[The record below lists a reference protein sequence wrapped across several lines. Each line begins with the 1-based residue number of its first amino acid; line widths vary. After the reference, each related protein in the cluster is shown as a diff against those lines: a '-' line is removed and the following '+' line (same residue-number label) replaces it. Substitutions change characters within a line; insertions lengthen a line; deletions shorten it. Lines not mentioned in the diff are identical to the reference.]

1 MRLYYYRP
9 KMLSKEVIFV
19 LQLLMKSKHTKT
31 AARTTPKQNNSFKT
45 TKNTGITDLWYIRL
59 SLTILIKIRD
69 ILFSSKYRLYVPGR
83 NAAKRW
89 FRWAPTLYVLGKRK
103 KSPSNQLFPWR
114 WSVVGAQCMDM
125 FTKRWIAFMLSSY
138 ENLYYR
144 FPLITVY
151 VRPPRTYDPKQ
162 TNLIFNITYTECT
175 TLSDSFLCVF
185 WVSVNFFSR
194 GESSV
199 AQSFKPPDFVVMG

>member
-1 MRLYYYRP
+1 MFSSHNYY
-9 KMLSKEVIFV
+9 VIINYSIINGKACDHIITGQRCF
-19 LQLLMKSKHTKT
+19 QKKSSLFCSYWWKANTQKT

-45 TKNTGITDLWYIRL
+45 NKNTGITDLWYIML

-69 ILFSSKYRLYVPGR
+69 ILFSSKYRLHVPGR

-138 ENLYYR
+138 EILYYR

-175 TLSDSFLCVF
+175 TLSDSFLCDF
-185 WVSVNFFSR
+185 WV
-194 GESSV
+194 
-199 AQSFKPPDFVVMG
+199 